1 MTLTK
6 EQLDVELEKVNKEIE
21 KLTNDLINALQ
32 TVGIEY
38 LDLYTYINLRDKLI
52 TRKSKISYMIAVDLE

>member
-6 EQLDVELEKVNKEIE
+6 EELDEELEKVNKEIE

-38 LDLYTYINLRDKLI
+38 LDLYTYINLE
-52 TRKSKISYMIAVDLE
+52 TN